1 MRITSSCMKFARKR
15 FTDGQMK
22 LQKIIEDLGF
32 ETILERKFGDYSVDI
47 FLPSENKAIEYDGVG
62 HYKKRDRKRDQILL
76 GSYGI
81 IVLRIRDLKDEEIL
95 NKITTF
101 ITGD

>member
-1 MRITSSCMKFARKR
+1 MKFVRKR
-15 FTDGQMK
+15 FTDGQMQ

-47 FLPSENKAIEYDGVG
+47 FLPEVNKAIEYDGIG
-62 HYKKRDRKRDQILL
+62 HYKKRDSKRDQILL
-76 GSYGI
+76 EVYGI
-81 IVLRIRDLKDEEIL
+81 MVLRIVDLKDEEIL